1 MKNFP
6 SRKELLNHINT
17 VSFAVNDIQLYLD
30 THPDDE
36 EALAFFTNIKS
47 SVSRRWKNMQHVMVL
62 SPLTVRTNH
71 AGTAGTGSTSHGH
84 GRKEDADLCGIMK
97 NVFSFR

>member
-17 VSFAVNDIQLYLD
+17 VSFAVDDIQLYLD

-36 EALAFFTNIKS
+36 EALTNIKN
-47 SVSRRWKNMQHVMVL
+47 SVLKHSRSMPHVMV
-62 SPLTVRTNH
+62 H
-71 AGTAGTGSTSHGH
+71 
-84 GRKEDADLCGIMK
+84 
-97 NVFSFR
+97 

>member
-17 VSFAVNDIQLYLD
+17 VSFAVDDIQLYLD

-36 EALAFFTNIKS
+36 EALAIFTNIKN
-47 SVSRRWKNMQHVMVL
+47 SVSKHSRSMPHVMV
-62 SPLTVRTNH
+62 H
-71 AGTAGTGSTSHGH
+71 
-84 GRKEDADLCGIMK
+84 
-97 NVFSFR
+97 

>member
-17 VSFAVNDIQLYLD
+17 VSFAVDDIQLYLD

-36 EALAFFTNIKS
+36 EALAYFHKYKEQR
-47 SVSRRWKNMQHVMVL
+47 VKALKEL
-62 SPLTVRTNH
+62 SLIH
-71 AGTAGTGSTSHGH
+71 
-84 GRKEDADLCGIMK
+84 I
-97 NVFSFR
+97 

>member
-17 VSFAVNDIQLYLD
+17 VSFAVDDIQLYLD

-36 EALAFFTNIKS
+36 EALAYFHKY
-47 SVSRRWKNMQHVMVL
+47 K
-62 SPLTVRTNH
+62 
-71 AGTAGTGSTSHGH
+71 
-84 GRKEDADLCGIMK
+84 
-97 NVFSFR
+97 